1 MANAKTGRSKSQMKK
16 AKQEGFTYIEVMCA
30 MVILLIGILAQLSAL
45 SFSVLRQREAE
56 QQNTARQMAN
66 STLESIFAARDLGKT
81 AGISSWEM
89 INNSDVTEHGLFLS
103 GWNPV
108 RQSAGK
114 DGIQGTRDD
123 ACPGAGQCK
132 SENYT
137 NTSAL
142 VEGYE
147 RQIIITDVKEADIP
161 IAKKRR
167 LEVKIRYNVGQIQR
181 EQSVATII
189 ADLPFYK

>member
-1 MANAKTGRSKSQMKK
+1 MKK
-16 AKQEGFTYIEVMCA
+16 EKQEGFTYIEVMCA

-45 SFSVLRQREAE
+45 SFSILRQQEAE

-66 STLESIFAARDLGKT
+66 STIESIFAARDLGKS
-81 AGISSWEM
+81 AGINSWAM
-89 INNSDVTEHGLFLS
+89 INNSNVDEQGMFLS

-114 DGIQGTRDD
+114 DGIQGTGDD
-123 ACPGAGQCK
+123 ACPATAQCQA
-132 SENYT
+132 ENYT
-137 NTSAL
+137 NTSKL
-142 VEGYE
+142 IPGFE
-147 RQIIITDVKEADIP
+147 RQIIITDVQEADSSVI
-161 IAKKRR
+161 KKRR
-167 LEVKIRYNVGQIQR
+167 LEVKIRYNVGQLQR

>member
-1 MANAKTGRSKSQMKK
+1 MSKK
-16 AKQEGFTYIEVMCA
+16 KQEGFTYIEVMCA

-45 SFSVLRQREAE
+45 SFSVLRQQEAE
-56 QQNTARQMAN
+56 QQNDARQIAN

-81 AGISSWEM
+81 AGISSWAM
-89 INNSDVTEHGLFLS
+89 INNSDVDAQGLFTP

-108 RQSAGK
+108 RQNAGK
-114 DGIQGTRDD
+114 DGIQGTKDD
-123 ACPGAGQCK
+123 ACPAAVPCQ

-142 VEGYE
+142 VAGFE
-147 RQIIITDVKEADIP
+147 RQILITDVQESDAP
-161 IAKKRR
+161 VNKKRR
-167 LEVKIRYNVGQIQR
+167 LEVRIRYNVGQVRR

>member
-1 MANAKTGRSKSQMKK
+1 MKK
-16 AKQEGFTYIEVMCA
+16 VNQEGFTYIEVMCA

-45 SFSVLRQREAE
+45 SLSILRQSEAE
-56 QQNTARQMAN
+56 RQNTARQIAS

-89 INNSDVTEHGLFLS
+89 INTNDVNENGLFVA

-114 DGIQGTRDD
+114 DGIQGTKDD
-123 ACPGAGQCK
+123 ACPADSDCQSAGYANK
-132 SENYT
+132 SAVISGFY
-137 NTSAL
+137 
-142 VEGYE
+142 
-147 RQIIITDVKEADIP
+147 RQIIISDIQETDSPVV
-161 IAKKRR
+161 KKRR
-167 LEVKIRYNVGQIQR
+167 LEVKMRYFVGQSER
-181 EQSVATII
+181 EQSVATVI

>member
-1 MANAKTGRSKSQMKK
+1 MKK
-16 AKQEGFTYIEVMCA
+16 NRQEGFTYIEVMCA

-45 SFSVLRQREAE
+45 SLSILRQQEAE

-81 AGISSWEM
+81 SGINSWEM
-89 INNSDVTEHGLFLS
+89 INNSDINELGLFLP

-114 DGIQGTRDD
+114 DGIQGTADD
-123 ACPGAGQCK
+123 ACPAAAQCQA
-132 SENYT
+132 ENYT
-137 NTSAL
+137 NTSQL
-142 VEGYE
+142 VKGFE
-147 RQIIITDVKEADIP
+147 RQIIITDVQETDSP
-161 IAKKRR
+161 MTKKRR
-167 LEVKIRYNVGQIQR
+167 LEVKIRYNVGQLQR

>member
-1 MANAKTGRSKSQMKK
+1 MKK
-16 AKQEGFTYIEVMCA
+16 NKQEGFTYIEVMCA

-45 SFSVLRQREAE
+45 SFSILRQQEAE

-81 AGISSWEM
+81 AGINSWEM
-89 INNSDVTEHGLFLS
+89 INTSDVDPQGLFVP

-108 RQSAGK
+108 RQNAGK
-114 DGIQGTRDD
+114 DGIQGTKDD
-123 ACPGAGQCK
+123 ACPANTQCQ
-132 SENYT
+132 SDNYT
-137 NTSAL
+137 NSSAL
-142 VEGYE
+142 VSGFE
-147 RQIIITDVKEADIP
+147 RQIIITDVQEADTDVV
-161 IAKKRR
+161 KKRR

>member
-1 MANAKTGRSKSQMKK
+1 MKEE
-16 AKQEGFTYIEVMCA
+16 KQEGFTYIEVMCA

-45 SFSVLRQREAE
+45 SFSILRQQEAE
-56 QQNTARQMAN
+56 QQNTARQIAN

-89 INNSDVTEHGLFLS
+89 INNSNVDAQGLFLA

-108 RQSAGK
+108 RQNAGR
-114 DGIQGTRDD
+114 DGIQGTKDD
-123 ACPGAGQCK
+123 ACPAATQCQ

-142 VEGYE
+142 VAGFE
-147 RQIIITDVKEADIP
+147 RQIIITDIQDVESRVI
-161 IAKKRR
+161 KKRR
-167 LEVKIRYNVGQIQR
+167 LEVRIRYNVGQIQR
-181 EQSVATII
+181 EQTVATII